1 MRLLVGGIVIMSM
14 IIEEI
19 DVHNLSELHQESAE
33 NVRIIDVREV
43 NEVAMGAIPGAEHIP
58 LATLPFRL
66 QDLHPEHTLVM
77 VCRSG
82 ARSAQACYFLLQ
94 NGFKNVVNLRGGMMA
109 WHGAGLPAGLPQTA

>member
-1 MRLLVGGIVIMSM
+1 MFMNIR
-14 IIEEI
+14 EI
-19 DVHNLSELHQESAE
+19 DVQGLAELHQDGSE
-33 NVRIIDVREV
+33 NLRIIDVREG

-58 LATLPFRL
+58 LATLPLRL

-94 NGFKNVVNLRGGMMA
+94 NGFKDVINLRGGMMA